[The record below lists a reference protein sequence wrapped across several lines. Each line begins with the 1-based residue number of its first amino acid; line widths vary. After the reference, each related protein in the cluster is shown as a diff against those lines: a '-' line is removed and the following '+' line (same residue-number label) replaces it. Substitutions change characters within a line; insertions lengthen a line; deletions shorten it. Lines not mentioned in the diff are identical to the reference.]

1 MTIKLPKIFLI
12 DRDRAME
19 IMWIAD
25 AIYDQF
31 KTVKYEDIKKY
42 MSMNE
47 WLIIQMYFNSSHN
60 PDTVIKAL
68 QNNHPLFK

>member
-1 MTIKLPKIFLI
+1 MTVRLPKIFLI

-25 AIYDQF
+25 AIYDEY
-31 KTVKYEDIKKY
+31 KTVKYEDVKDQ
-42 MSMNE
+42 MTMNE
-47 WLIIQMYFNSSHN
+47 WDIIQMFFNSSHN

-68 QNNHPLFK
+68 QTNHPLFK

>member
-1 MTIKLPKIFLI
+1 MKVKLPKIFLI

-25 AIYDQF
+25 SIYDVH
-31 KTVKYEDIKKY
+31 KNVKYEDVKDK

-60 PDTVIKAL
+60 PDVVIKAL
-68 QNNHPLFK
+68 QDNHPLFK